1 MCSVCLQ
8 TVKIINTYLNYL
20 FRIWWYPIKCVVS
33 GGTPYSPQPDLASDF
48 GGSAPTPIL
57 RWELHMIHPLA
68 QSHPGKERD
77 KTTSN
82 MTCFPLF
89 VCTSGNFSFDF
100 RLQTIVP
107 GRDCMHTKGLHP
119 SFSAHCLTAQ
129 SECLPLI
136 QCCFTWWSALV
147 CVMSIILIIYGLKIP
162 SSGRSARPQQNSV
175 TSIRSGLSDVVEPEP
190 EFQLFWSHHV
200 LGCGCM
206 CLGMHVWACTYVCLC
221 ESVCLYSLLLL
232 NSSYRYVPFNFFSC
246 KHTYMFRIEH
256 SLSLK

>member
-119 SFSAHCLTAQ
+119 SFSAHCPHGSVWMPPSDTMLFHLM
-129 SECLPLI
+129 EC
-136 QCCFTWWSALV
+136 S
-147 CVMSIILIIYGLKIP
+147 
-162 SSGRSARPQQNSV
+162 
-175 TSIRSGLSDVVEPEP
+175 
-190 EFQLFWSHHV
+190 
-200 LGCGCM
+200 
-206 CLGMHVWACTYVCLC
+206 CLC
-221 ESVCLYSLLLL
+221 DVNNFNYLWIK
-232 NSSYRYVPFNFFSC
+232 NPFFRPISQTSAKFSNF
-246 KHTYMFRIEH
+246 Y
-256 SLSLK
+256 